1 MRNCKISGYGYYLP
15 ESIVTFDDQTRYRAS
30 DKETQLFMATSAA
43 TKAIR
48 NARLKPENIDLIIS
62 ASAVGIQPIPCTAS
76 LIHEQIMDGR
86 DIPAMD
92 INTTCTSF
100 ITALDMASYLIAAGT
115 YKNIL
120 IVSSELASP
129 ALPKDKKEIYELFS
143 DGAAAIVLSNT
154 DNIEQGVIASK
165 QCTWSEDAHA
175 TEIVGGLT
183 GLNAT
188 KINNENRYKYYFKM
202 EGLDILRACT
212 RKLPKMFNEFK
223 AEINLSM
230 DDVDLVIPHQASKA
244 LPLIMK
250 KLGIPEEKYV
260 NYVSSFGN
268 QVSVSVPFVL
278 CKMLEERKIHAGDKV
293 MLCGT
298 AAGLT
303 SNILLM
309 EI

>member
-1 MRNCKISGYGYYLP
+1 MRNCRILGYGYYLP
-15 ESIVTFDDQTRYRAS
+15 KNIVKFGDQTRYRAS
-30 DKETQLFMATSAA
+30 SEETQLFMATNAA
-43 TKAIR
+43 KKAIKS
-48 NARLKPENIDLIIS
+48 AKLKPENIDLIIA

-76 LIHEQIMDGR
+76 LIHGQIMNDHS
-86 DIPAMD
+86 IPAMD

-100 ITALDMASYLIAAGT
+100 ITALDIASYLIAAGT

-129 ALPKDKKEIYELFS
+129 GLPKDKKEIYELFS
-143 DGAAAIVLSNT
+143 DGAAAIVLSHT
-154 DNIEQGVIASK
+154 DNAEQGVIASK
-165 QCTWSEDAHA
+165 WCTWSEDAHA

-188 KINNENRYKYYFKM
+188 KMSDENRHKYYFKM

-212 RKLPKMFNEFK
+212 RKLPKMFDEFK
-223 AEINLSM
+223 AETNLSM

-250 KLGIPEEKYV
+250 KLGIPEDKYV
-260 NYVSSFGN
+260 NRVDSFGN
-268 QVSVSVPFVL
+268 QVSVSAPFML
-278 CKMLEERKIHAGDKV
+278 CKMLEEGKICIGDKV

>member
-1 MRNCKISGYGYYLP
+1 MRNCRISGYGYYLP
-15 ESIVTFDDQTRYRAS
+15 KNIVMFGDQTRYRATGE
-30 DKETQLFMATSAA
+30 ETQLFMATNAA
-43 TKAIR
+43 KKAME
-48 NARLKPENIDLIIS
+48 NAKLKPGNIDLIIS

-76 LIHEQIMDGR
+76 LIHEQIMNNYS
-86 DIPAMD
+86 IPAMD

-100 ITALDMASYLIAAGT
+100 ITTLDIASYLIAAGT

-129 ALPKDKKEIYELFS
+129 GLPEDKKEIYELFS
-143 DGAAAIVLSNT
+143 DGAAAIVLSHTNNT
-154 DNIEQGVIASK
+154 KQGIIASK

-175 TEIVGGLT
+175 TEIIGGLT

-188 KINNENRYKYYFKM
+188 KLNDENCHKYYFKM

-212 RKLPKMFNEFK
+212 RKLPRMFDDFK
-223 AEINLSM
+223 KETNLSI
-230 DDVDLVIPHQASKA
+230 DDISLVIPHQASKA

-250 KLGIPEEKYV
+250 KLGIPEDKYV
-260 NYVSSFGN
+260 NRVDSFGN
-268 QVSVSVPFVL
+268 QVSVSVPFML
-278 CKMLEERKIHAGDKV
+278 CKMLEEEKISTGNKIL
-293 MLCGT
+293 LCGT